1 MKKFLIASSVLALS
15 SMAMAQM
22 PPSYSRHNLSPNSGE
37 LNQNR
42 EQAQHR
48 VRPDRFNNNRHDRHD
63 RHDRH
68 RNNNSVYYSGGYT
81 ISSPPYFASPP
92 QSYYYAPTPVYV
104 YPNYQTYPQY
114 VYPPSYQYYYAP
126 SPSITYQNDN
136 FSITVPMYSN

>member
-48 VRPDRFNNNRHDRHD
+48 VRPDRFNNNRHDL
-63 RHDRH
+63 
-68 RNNNSVYYSGGYT
+68 
-81 ISSPPYFASPP
+81 
-92 QSYYYAPTPVYV
+92 
-104 YPNYQTYPQY
+104 
-114 VYPPSYQYYYAP
+114 
-126 SPSITYQNDN
+126 
-136 FSITVPMYSN
+136 FS